1 MRKKL
6 TRTFLWGSVTLWG
19 IALGAKLFD
28 LLVLAGAWGANA
40 PASLA
45 FYPYGKNWPI
55 DPGNFFQPLSAL
67 LLIAIVGALWSGW
80 RTERSYRRWLWL
92 SVAAFVLIWLATPTL
107 FWPLINNIYQ
117 VAHHRV
123 TVSDSEAAAMVHR
136 WFVYDSIRIVVI
148 MVGFFS
154 AVRAISIPYAE
165 AVARETQK
173 S

>member
-1 MRKKL
+1 MRRKL
-6 TRTFLWGSVTLWG
+6 TRVFLWCSVTLWG

-28 LLVLAGAWGANA
+28 LLVLAGAWGANV

-45 FYPYGKNWPI
+45 FYPYGKNWPV

-80 RTERSYRRWLWL
+80 TADRGYRRWLWL

-117 VAHHRV
+117 VARHRV
-123 TVSDSEAAAMVHR
+123 TVPDSEVSSMVHR
-136 WFVYDSIRIVVI
+136 WFLYDSIRILVI
-148 MVGFFS
+148 AAGFFS
-154 AVRAISIPYAE
+154 AVRAISIPYPE
-165 AVARETQK
+165 AVSLEDPK
-173 S
+173 K